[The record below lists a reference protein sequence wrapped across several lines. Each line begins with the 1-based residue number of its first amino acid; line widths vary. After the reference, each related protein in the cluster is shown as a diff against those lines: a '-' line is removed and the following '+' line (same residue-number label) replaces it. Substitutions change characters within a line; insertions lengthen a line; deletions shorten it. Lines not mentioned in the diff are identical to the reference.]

1 MKLNLHKRNAPPSAV
16 ARRRRNAPSPGIAL
30 IITLLML
37 AAITFLAIA
46 FLAMTRRDRAAATAG
61 VDLNVSKEMSDAAFA
76 RAQAEIIARMM
87 AQNDLLSYD
96 YMASHNFIN
105 PNGFTN
111 DKIPSINNVNY
122 DFIAGTTI
130 PMTPTSQNGAPWAQN
145 IANLYYDPRP
155 PVFVTTNGPNG
166 ATGNDF
172 RFWVDLNQNGH
183 FEGTGWVT
191 NVNDG
196 VTNGIVWNNN
206 GEPEWIGVLR
216 DPIFP
221 HSATN
226 PFVGR
231 YAYMVLPVGK
241 TLDLNFIH
249 NYSKSLGDGVPS
261 LDSVTSPSTFP
272 NNVALGNWHDGFSR
286 DQGVGSWELN
296 LAALLLNLNTNIY
309 LNELSPAN
317 QYDYIVP
324 PQSQLTEES
333 ANEGLCFN
341 DAWSMV
347 YYRYGA
353 PSWSPAPLDT
363 LFSNYTQQF
372 ATDGID
378 ESGAAAS
385 LNPANQF
392 TLAADPDTPA
402 RAGSILDAWP
412 VG

>member
-61 VDLNVSKEMSDAAFA
+61 VDLNVSKEMSDAAFS

-166 ATGNDF
+166 TGAS
-172 RFWVDLNQNGH
+172 DL
-183 FEGTGWVT
+183 T
-191 NVNDG
+191 
-196 VTNGIVWNNN
+196 
-206 GEPEWIGVLR
+206 L
-216 DPIFP
+216 
-221 HSATN
+221 
-226 PFVGR
+226 PFVNG
-231 YAYMVLPVGK
+231 
-241 TLDLNFIH
+241 T
-249 NYSKSLGDGVPS
+249 
-261 LDSVTSPSTFP
+261 TFP
-272 NNVALGNWHDGFSR
+272 FQIVRRPPPGSRVGRRGRERRPGLPRTVRVSRRVPRDGAGAR
-286 DQGVGSWELN
+286 RCLP
-296 LAALLLNLNTNIY
+296 AAR
-309 LNELSPAN
+309 
-317 QYDYIVP
+317 V
-324 PQSQLTEES
+324 
-333 ANEGLCFN
+333 
-341 DAWSMV
+341 
-347 YYRYGA
+347 R
-353 PSWSPAPLDT
+353 
-363 LFSNYTQQF
+363 
-372 ATDGID
+372 
-378 ESGAAAS
+378 
-385 LNPANQF
+385 
-392 TLAADPDTPA
+392 
-402 RAGSILDAWP
+402 R
-412 VG
+412 